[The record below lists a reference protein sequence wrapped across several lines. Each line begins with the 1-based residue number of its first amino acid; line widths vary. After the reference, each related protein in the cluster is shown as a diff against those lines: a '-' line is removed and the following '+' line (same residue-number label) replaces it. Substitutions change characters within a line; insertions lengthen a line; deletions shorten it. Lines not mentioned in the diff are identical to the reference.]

1 VNDMKSILYNNI
13 SPYLLKVYEP
23 LVYELS
29 NEFGSNSKESTEK
42 PAQFLSNKIDNY
54 IAQVHNL
61 RNLWG
66 ENEKSYHNSN
76 DEGLRNKV
84 ILKFSKD
91 LGATDEELK
100 NDSEALSRWF
110 DFDAVSDRAR
120 AIIAV
125 HERNIYFL
133 IERFGNVEALDSNKI
148 DYLISLAENYK
159 GNHKIPEVA
168 LSIVLES
175 IIKGTK
181 ISKESIAR
189 ILYNVEQAEHDI
201 HHKAN
206 YIKLLSVVNS
216 EKFVKHYSDL
226 AGSPQHAED
235 IFARENLVRVFKYI
249 SDEKLVTELIT
260 LTSNDSSSFV
270 KQALC
275 EYLSN
280 FNSELAKVSLEN
292 ILLNDFNQTVQASA
306 YMAFAN
312 NVLIEKNL
320 EPLTILTAKVFKKIK
335 NEFVLRFCLS
345 DIQRVF
351 TALNDSELASK
362 YIQKFK
368 GLISELLEDN
378 LPVSVKRLAIETN
391 LIITTISNSKL
402 HNCKKKLQD
411 LITQINIGDS
421 LEINDP
427 EINSLA
433 IDELGKLLC
442 LIAKNE
448 FDLEFWSRDG
458 TYFISRGVKK
468 EFRLWRFLHE
478 IFISIP
484 DKRENYNHTQGRVFH
499 GENLA
504 LSHIAELAE
513 TQVPGEPLYI
523 NEEKSLRTFLPLL
536 DYCLSVIDKGKEAN
550 IFSSEGITTIIP
562 PQGFISR
569 FYAKAM
575 LSWQFKKVAKLRNW
589 HQGVFW
595 HANSYIVK
603 LEEFGLKI
611 SFNEYNG
618 DKSIKETKNF
628 FKSLSIFP
636 FVGSFG
642 NIKEYF
648 LSPHSNNLQ
657 ALVIFLTFLIILWGR
672 RHYLN
677 YQKHKLNRDE
687 IPLVVGGWGTRGK
700 TGVERLKA
708 TLFNSLGLKV
718 VSKTTGCE
726 AILVIADP
734 YQHIHEIPIIRPYDE
749 TSIWEQIKVVNFA
762 RKLKAEAFL
771 WECMALRPAYVDIMQ
786 SEWMKD
792 DISTLTNAHPD
803 HEDIQGPAG
812 IDIAHSISSFIRKD
826 GKLLTSEEQMLP
838 IFKEKARLSNT
849 SVRSIDWR
857 NVGLV
862 PEDILNLFPYYEH
875 PNNIALVCALAEDF
889 RIDKNT
895 ILRSMINN
903 VVEDIGALKAF
914 IPCDIYNRKIQFIN
928 GMSANEEVGCVN
940 NWKRLGFD
948 QCDLATHSAT
958 FVSTIVN
965 NRTDRVRRSRVFAD
979 IIANVLCADRHFLIG
994 TNLVGLKNYI
1004 KRSWRKNLEDLIN
1017 LMKTS
1022 DPLLLLDKA
1031 FIKLHV
1037 SITEDD
1043 KNKRLAAIQNSERP
1057 DDKVIVEKFTSE
1069 FSNDYAEYLKLKE
1082 LIKNSS
1088 FPEQEIRNTLTDIFL
1103 KKIIIID
1110 EDKCSPDEILE
1121 KIIEHTPPGFSHK
1134 LMGVQNIKS
1143 PGIEFIKA
1151 WQQWEI
1157 SFKACNNLQ
1166 SKDQNKVE
1174 NALRLLSKFSEFH
1187 ILSKGYVEKAL
1198 TNLQSSKATDT
1209 GIIIQK
1215 ITEALKNNYSNA
1227 KPNKPNFIQSFFAE
1241 ILNIR
1246 RKMREKKI
1254 YEQIYEDLI
1263 NKRISYVRAANELR
1277 KYMEN

>member
-1 VNDMKSILYNNI
+1 MNDMKSILYNNI

-23 LVYELS
+23 LIQELL
-29 NEFGSNSKESTEK
+29 NEFRLNSTQSTEK
-42 PAQFLSNKIDNY
+42 LAQFISDKIDNY
-54 IAQVHNL
+54 ITRIHTV

-66 ENEKSYHNSN
+66 ENEKSYHNSS
-76 DEGLRNKV
+76 DKDLRNKV
-84 ILKFSKD
+84 IMKFSKD
-91 LGATDEELK
+91 LGATDDELK
-100 NDSEALSRWF
+100 NDSEALVRWF
-110 DFDAVSDRAR
+110 DFEAVSDRAR

-133 IERFGNVEALDSNKI
+133 IERFGNVEALDSSKI
-148 DYLISLAENYK
+148 DYLINLAENYK
-159 GNHKIPEVA
+159 GNHKIPEVS
-168 LSIVLES
+168 LRIVLEC
-175 IIKGTK
+175 IIRGTK
-181 ISKESIAR
+181 ISNESVAR
-189 ILYNVEQAEHDI
+189 ILHNVEQAEHDI

-206 YIKLLSVVNS
+206 YIKLLSVINPK
-216 EKFVKHYSDL
+216 KFAKHYSDL
-226 AGSPQHAED
+226 ASSTQQAED

-249 SDEKLVTELIT
+249 SDEKLVIELIA
-260 LTSNDSSSFV
+260 LTTNDSSSFV

-275 EYLSN
+275 EYLGDY
-280 FNSELAKVSLEN
+280 NSELAKVSLEN
-292 ILLNDFNQTVQASA
+292 IFLNDLSQTVQASA
-306 YMAFAN
+306 YMAFVS

-320 EPLTILTAKVFKKIK
+320 EPLVDFTAKAFKKTK

-351 TALNDSELASK
+351 IALNDSELASK
-362 YIQKFK
+362 YVQKFK
-368 GLISELLEDN
+368 GLILELIESN

-402 HNCKKKLQD
+402 HSCKRKLEG
-411 LITQINIGDS
+411 LIAQINIGDS
-421 LEINDP
+421 LEINDS

-442 LIAKNE
+442 LIAKSE
-448 FDLEFWSRDG
+448 FDLEFWFKDG
-458 TYFISRGVKK
+458 TYFVSRGVKK

-478 IFISIP
+478 ICISIP
-484 DKRENYNHTQGRVFH
+484 DKRENYSHTQGRIFH

-504 LSHIAELAE
+504 LSDIAELAE

-523 NEEKSLRTFLPLL
+523 NEEKSVRTFLPLL

-550 IFSSEGITTIIP
+550 IFSSEGITTIVP

-569 FYAKAM
+569 LYAKAM
-575 LSWQFKKVAKLRNW
+575 LSWQFRKVAKLRNW

-595 HANSYIVK
+595 HADSYIVK

-611 SFNEYNG
+611 SFNEYKG
-618 DKSIKETKNF
+618 GGSIRETKSF
-628 FKSLSIFP
+628 FKILSIFP
-636 FVGSFG
+636 FIGSFG

-657 ALVIFLTFLIILWGR
+657 ALIIFLTLLIILWGR

-677 YQKHKLNRDE
+677 YQKQKVNRNE

-749 TSIWEQIKVVNFA
+749 TSIWEQIKIVNFA
-762 RKLKAEAFL
+762 RKLKAEVFL

-838 IFKEKARLSNT
+838 IFREKARLNNAL
-849 SVRSIDWR
+849 VKSIGWR

-875 PNNIALVCALAEDF
+875 PNNIALVCALGEDF
-889 RIDKNT
+889 GIDKNT
-895 ILRSMINN
+895 ILKSMINN

-940 NWKRLGFD
+940 NWRRLGFD
-948 QCDLATHSAT
+948 RCDLATHSAT

-965 NRTDRVRRSRVFAD
+965 NRTDRVRRSRVFAE

-994 TNLVGLKNYI
+994 TNLVGLRNYI
-1004 KRSWRKNLEDLIN
+1004 MRSWKKNLEDLIN

-1037 SITEDD
+1037 SITGDD

-1057 DDKVIVEKFTSE
+1057 GDKIIAEKFTNE
-1069 FSNDYAEYLKLKE
+1069 FTSDYAKYLNLKG
-1082 LIKNSS
+1082 LIEKAS

-1110 EDKCSPDEILE
+1110 EDKSSPDEILE

-1151 WQQWEI
+1151 WQQWEV

-1174 NALRLLSKFSEFH
+1174 NALRLLSKFSKFH
-1187 ILSKGYVEKAL
+1187 ILSNGYVENAIA
-1198 TNLQSSKATDT
+1198 NLQKSKATEAN
-1209 GIIIQK
+1209 IIIQK
-1215 ITEALKNNYSNA
+1215 ITEALKNNQLNT
-1227 KPNKPNFIQSFFAE
+1227 KPNKPNFIQSFLTE
-1241 ILNIR
+1241 IINIR
-1246 RKMREKKI
+1246 RKMREKRI

-1277 KYMEN
+1277 KYIEN